1 MEIEILN
8 SILTDTVHSFL
19 TDSLYKFDFSLTT
32 TSSFSFHILH
42 HYFLFQ
48 ID

>member
-19 TDSLYKFDFSLTT
+19 TDTPYKFDFPLITT
-32 TSSFSFHILH
+32 
-42 HYFLFQ
+42 
-48 ID
+48 

>member
-19 TDSLYKFDFSLTT
+19 DDTPYKFDFALTLN
-32 TSSFSFHILH
+32 SSFSK
-42 HYFLFQ
+42 
-48 ID
+48 

>member
-19 TDSLYKFDFSLTT
+19 DESPYKFDFPLT
-32 TSSFSFHILH
+32 
-42 HYFLFQ
+42 
-48 ID
+48 